1 MTENSSPF
9 QKVDASINQ
18 ICDTLKLTPFVRTEC
33 IKVSNDVTPKEGADM
48 APSIANAIACAI
60 VSIVHEDAKRKGR
73 VAQHLPDKAIGNV
86 FGLSGVSVVYNKRLI
101 NSVRSGNSKKMAEIS
116 G

>member
-1 MTENSSPF
+1 MTENSSF

-18 ICDTLKLTPFVRTEC
+18 ICDSLKLTQFVRTEC
-33 IKVSNDVTPKEGADM
+33 IKVSNDVTPKEGM
-48 APSIANAIACAI
+48 AQPIANAIACAI

-73 VAQHLPDKAIGNV
+73 VSQHLPDKAIGNV
-86 FGLSGVSVVYNKRLI
+86 FGLSGVSVVYNKRLV
-101 NSVRSGNSKKMAEIS
+101 NSVRSGNPKKMAEIS

>member
-1 MTENSSPF
+1 MTENSSF

-18 ICDTLKLTPFVRTEC
+18 ICDSLKLTTFVRTEC
-33 IKVSNDVTPKEGADM
+33 IKVSNDVTPKEDTGM
-48 APSIANAIACAI
+48 GQPIANAIACAI

-73 VAQHLPDKAIGNV
+73 VAQHLPDKAIGNI
-86 FGLSGVSVVYNKRLI
+86 FGLSGVSVVYNKRLV
-101 NSVRSGNSKKMAEIS
+101 NSVRSGNVKKMAEIS